1 MQIKRKIWIIISLA
15 ILIIILLLAKI
26 KIFPGRFRPK
36 VDYNNSLTNLAC
48 SIQKYFEIPPLH
60 NSLPYIDELL
70 QEKKPENVILLLIDG
85 LGSKA
90 LEKFLNKD
98 DFLIKKE

>member
-1 MQIKRKIWIIISLA
+1 MLIKRKKWIIISLS
-15 ILIIILLLAKI
+15 ILLIILLLAKI

-60 NSLPYIDELL
+60 NSLPYIDELSR
-70 QEKKPENVILLLIDG
+70 KK
-85 LGSKA
+85 A
-90 LEKFLNKD
+90 
-98 DFLIKKE
+98 